1 MLLHLFPPNLDPVN
15 AAPLTVFSSLPAGQ
29 RAQSDNEDQ
38 YGERHVPAHKDRHH
52 QRPADNL
59 FEGQQHE
66 EHLCLPRGWKGEV
79 WRLSWLV

>member
-38 YGERHVPAHKDRHH
+38 YGERHVPAHKDRHR